1 MRRLM
6 MRTLGVDLA
15 SQAKKTA
22 LCEIVWR
29 DGTAVVSSVRV
40 GVTDAEILNHAR
52 TLDLAREGVSSG
64 PESRWWSCTAD

>member
-1 MRRLM
+1 M

-52 TLDLAREGVSSG
+52 TLDLAR
-64 PESRWWSCTAD
+64 